1 MKVVILPKQLNYSN
15 LLTSNYKTLIFFT
28 MKTMKPI
35 IVLLFALSSLS
46 VMAQERRPF
55 GETEQDSINCIR
67 NLSLYQEFF
76 RQRNFI
82 DAFEPWLQVL
92 RTCPANS
99 QNTFIRGVAI
109 VKTKLNAERDPE
121 KRRELLDLLYEIYDT
136 RSVYFGN
143 QGLNLSRKAIDM
155 MAYEPQRIKDAY
167 RMMERAVVEL
177 GVGNDHIA
185 PFFFFEYAMA
195 NERAGNIDKEEVFEV
210 YDIASSYLENILK
223 AQPGDTQVLNTMANL
238 DIAFEPYA
246 TCDEIVPIFE
256 RKWDDNKGDIV
267 YLEKITRVLD
277 HKDCN
282 DSELF
287 FNATEALHG
296 LRPTP
301 KSGYLMAKMLDGKR
315 NYAGVIEYLR
325 DNAHLLES
333 DRDRVRAFLLL
344 ARAYLQEHRYRE
356 GREAAL
362 KALEINP
369 NEGLAYIL
377 IGTMY
382 ASSSRNCS
390 DDPQVGQRAVFWAA
404 VDKFVRARE
413 IDPNRAAQ
421 ANELINIYRAQF
433 PTGDDL
439 FFQGI
444 SEGSS
449 YRVGCWIQESTIVRR
464 R

>member
-1 MKVVILPKQLNYSN
+1 
-15 LLTSNYKTLIFFT
+15 

-35 IVLLFALSSLS
+35 VVLIFALSSLS
-46 VMAQERRPF
+46 VFAQRPNMF
-55 GETEQDSINCIR
+55 GVTEQDSINCIR

-76 RQRNFI
+76 RQRNFA
-82 DAFEPWLQVL
+82 DAFEPWLQVY
-92 RTCPANS
+92 RICPANS
-99 QNTFIRGVAI
+99 QNTYIRGVTLLRTRI
-109 VKTKLNAERDPE
+109 AEEQNPE
-121 KRRELLDLLYEIYDT
+121 KRQEYIDLLLELWDS
-136 RSVYFGN
+136 RAEYFGN
-143 QGLNLSRKAIDM
+143 EGLNLSRKAIELM
-155 MAYEPQRIKDAY
+155 TYRPQEIKTAYE
-167 RMMERAVVEL
+167 MMQQAVVEL
-177 GVGNDHIA
+177 GVGSDYVA
-185 PFFFFEYAMA
+185 PFFFFEYAMT
-195 NERAGNIDKEEVFEV
+195 NERAGNIDKEEVFEI
-210 YDIASSYLENILK
+210 YDIVSNYLEKILK
-223 AQPGDTQVLNTMANL
+223 EQPGDTNVLSTIANL

-256 RKWDDNKGDIV
+256 RKWEENKDNLDF
-267 YLEKITRVLD
+267 LEKITRVLD

-287 FNATEALHG
+287 FNATEALHA

-301 KSGYLMAKMLDGKR
+301 KTGYLIAKMLDGKR
-315 NYAGVIEYLR
+315 NYAGVIEYLK
-325 DNAHLLES
+325 DNADQLDNE
-333 DRDRVRAFLLL
+333 RDRVRAFLLL

-382 ASSSRNCS
+382 ASSARSCGG
-390 DDPQVGQRAVFWAA
+390 DDPQVGQRAPFWAA

-413 IDPNRAAQ
+413 VDPNRTAQ
-421 ANELINIYRAQF
+421 ANDLINVYRGQF

-444 SEGSS
+444 SEGSTF
-449 YRVGCWIQESTIVRR
+449 RVGCWIQENTIVRSR
-464 R
+464 P